1 MTGKVKR
8 PGTNGEG
15 PGTAEKEGGLKD
27 VGPVGIPGIPNLNQ
41 LLNDLALSGNVG
53 LSEWLLFGFI
63 IVGIIIKLFSL
74 NLYTTLTPDQLNSGT
89 IPIGPAT
96 GSIWGYSIILFA
108 CMGLVFVSVN
118 PQKNNMEQLK
128 AIPISLYAI
137 MILLIWS
144 IVLNFRFYSQINT
157 TNPMP
162 SQYNQWNN
170 WSLTTIIMLSVIGFI
185 DYLINNINGTT
196 YDDFKGHLR
205 VYTIVIF
212 FAGIIVM
219 AIQDTIL
226 NNFLVN
232 S

>member
-1 MTGKVKR
+1 M
-8 PGTNGEG
+8 
-15 PGTAEKEGGLKD
+15 
-27 VGPVGIPGIPNLNQ
+27 
-41 LLNDLALSGNVG
+41 
-53 LSEWLLFGFI
+53 
-63 IVGIIIKLFSL
+63 
-74 NLYTTLTPDQLNSGT
+74 NLYTTTTPEQLNSGA

-96 GSIWGYSIILFA
+96 GSIWAYSIILFA
-108 CMGLVFVSVN
+108 SMGLIFVSVN

-128 AIPISLYAI
+128 SIPLSLYAI

-162 SQYNQWNN
+162 SQYDQWNN
-170 WSLTTIIMLSVIGFI
+170 WSLSTIIMLSLIGFI
-185 DYLINNINGTT
+185 EYLINNINGNT
-196 YDDFKGHLR
+196 YDDFKSHLR

-212 FAGIIVM
+212 FAGIIVLG
-219 AIQDTIL
+219 IQDSIL